1 VARVAPQQQDPA
13 AAAPRRSARP
23 RRRPAP
29 RTQYGAFSAADA
41 LAMRGEAPQ
50 VVAAARAAAADRN
63 LAQRASRHSASVGV
77 FAAIAAEVEA
87 GEAAESAARADADWR
102 PGGRKYRRLAATV
115 ASRYGTLALVILLAA
130 ATTATCSATSAPAW
144 PSELMMLAEGDFSD
158 PRTLSI
164 DGSIFVSGTDYRR
177 LLRFDGDLTNASRTE
192 FVTTVDFMLNGV
204 NFGVEVWA
212 WTPYQHTDGS
222 WHAYYTAD
230 AFEIMYAQPDPPTQR
245 WSASSPILKVR
256 KRFLRHLYIKC
267 IIVPRQARDKHRET
281 Q

>member
-1 VARVAPQQQDPA
+1 MARVAPQQQGPA
-13 AAAPRRSARP
+13 AAARRRSARD
-23 RRRPAP
+23 RKRPAP

-130 ATTATCSATSAPAW
+130 ATTATCSTATSAPAW

-164 DGSIFVSGTDYRR
+164 DGSTFVSGTDYRR

-204 NFGVEVWA
+204 NFGAEVWA

-256 KRFLRHLYIKC
+256 KRVFFCAI
-267 IIVPRQARDKHRET
+267 
-281 Q
+281 